1 MGRGNC
7 CVRGDY
13 EGLFYVDNDF
23 LHVYE
28 NDEEESDSVLLGDL
42 SYEELTGGDWSYSE
56 ILTDLLYED
65 SLANFIQRIQR
76 KFKSFR
82 ACDKW
87 VSREEH
93 AILEN
98 ALFYIVTE
106 DNEWSVAFKLLQKED
121 PYDDHLSGL
130 QKRHFQLYLDGMRDA
145 LFEDFPALGIY
156 SGAWTHK
163 VIKREDYEKSA

>member
-7 CVRGDY
+7 CVNGEY
-13 EGLFYVDNDF
+13 EGLYFVDNDF

-28 NDEEESDSVLLGDL
+28 NEDNDEPVLMGEL
-42 SYEELTGGDWSYSE
+42 SYSQLASGDWSFSE
-56 ILTDLLYED
+56 VLTDIRYED
-65 SLANFIQRIQR
+65 TLANFIQRIQH

-82 ACDKW
+82 PCDKW

-106 DNEWSVAFKLLQKED
+106 DNEWSIAFKLLQKED

-145 LFEDFPALGIY
+145 LFEDFPSLGIY
-156 SGAWTHK
+156 KCAWTHG
-163 VIKREDYEKSA
+163 VISREDFKKSA